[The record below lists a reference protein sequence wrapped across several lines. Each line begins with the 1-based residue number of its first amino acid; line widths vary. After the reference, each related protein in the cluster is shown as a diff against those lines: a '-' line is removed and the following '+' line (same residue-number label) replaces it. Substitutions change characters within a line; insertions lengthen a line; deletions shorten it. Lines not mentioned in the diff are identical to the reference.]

1 MIHFCESLSVLI
13 YEQNIIFAQKKVS
26 LDISLHIKKLSELI
40 DRSDKIVLV
49 CHINPDGDAIGSMLA
64 FYHFLI
70 SRGKK
75 ADMISPNYLQDFLLW
90 MDGTSQIEIFIKRRK
105 RCVQLIN
112 EADLIIMLDFNQPD
126 RLGEAEKH
134 VVNSKATKII
144 VDHHIDPFNFYDYL
158 ISDTS
163 RCATAELIYDLVAG
177 LEGKPFNNILFCEA
191 IYVGIITD
199 TGSFDFGS
207 FVGHTLRIVAQLL
220 DVGVDKEKVR
230 IMIFNN
236 FSADRMRL
244 MGFALDQKMVIL
256 DEFETAY
263 IYLSKE
269 DLLKYNH
276 VKGDTEGFV
285 NLPLEIKNIR
295 FSVLFMEKSDLIKLS
310 FRSKGDFPVNE
321 FASRYYGGGGH
332 KNAAGGEVK
341 GNMLD
346 AIDSF
351 LSYIK
356 EDNPVKRTL

>member
-1 MIHFCESLSVLI
+1 
-13 YEQNIIFAQKKVS
+13 
-26 LDISLHIKKLSELI
+26 
-40 DRSDKIVLV
+40 
-49 CHINPDGDAIGSMLA
+49 
-64 FYHFLI
+64 
-70 SRGKK
+70 
-75 ADMISPNYLQDFLLW
+75 
-90 MDGTSQIEIFIKRRK
+90 
-105 RCVQLIN
+105 LIN
-112 EADLIIMLDFNQPD
+112 ESDLIILLDFNQSD

-134 VVNSKATKII
+134 VVNSKATKIVI
-144 VDHHIDPFNFYDYL
+144 DHHIDPSSFPDYL

-163 RCATAELIYDLVAG
+163 RCATAELVYDLVSG
-177 LEGKPFNNILFCEA
+177 LEGKPFTDILFCEA

-207 FVGHTLRIVAQLL
+207 YDGNTLRIVAQLL

-244 MGFALDQKMVIL
+244 MGFALDQRMVIL

-263 IYLSKE
+263 IYLTKE

-285 NLPLEIKNIR
+285 NLPLEIKNIK

-341 GNMLD
+341 GNLMD
-346 AIDSF
+346 AITGF
-351 LSYIK
+351 LSLIK
-356 EDNPVKRTL
+356 DDNPVNRALTEKS